1 MDWDKAIERYELPLL
16 RIVGALIAL
25 LVSAR
30 LDGAGLMVP
39 RRVWRAVLFVLRPAE
54 AAVRRLIIIAA
65 RALTSVAPVLRE
77 RRANAVRMPV
87 ERPSSAVVMAPAF
100 QLFDPLKHFDFEPN
114 DGGCGF
120 DGAAAFGADDLD
132 DTPINAIALHN
143 RLRALRHALAD
154 LSRQATRLARFNARR
169 DALLK
174 ALRPVRLSPMRPG
187 LPPGWRQR
195 PRHEVDTVLRDCH
208 QLAHHLED
216 TRYLTNR
223 LDTS

>member
-1 MDWDKAIERYELPLL
+1 MPVQPSEHHVDWDKAIERNELPLL

-39 RRVWRAVLFVLRPAE
+39 RRVWRSVLFVLRPAE

-77 RRANAVRMPV
+77 RCGNAVRTPV
-87 ERPSSAVVMAPAF
+87 ERPSSAVVVAPSF
-100 QLFDPLKHFDFEPN
+100 QLFDPLKQFDFT
-114 DGGCGF
+114 
-120 DGAAAFGADDLD
+120 LD
-132 DTPINAIALHN
+132 DADASGDALETVGEGDPDDSPINAIFLHN

-154 LSRQATRLARFNARR
+154 LSRQAERLARFNARR
-169 DALLK
+169 DVLLS
-174 ALRPVRLSPMRPG
+174 AGRPVRVSLMRPG

-195 PRHEVDTVLRDCH
+195 GKAR
-208 QLAHHLED
+208 
-216 TRYLTNR
+216 N
-223 LDTS
+223 